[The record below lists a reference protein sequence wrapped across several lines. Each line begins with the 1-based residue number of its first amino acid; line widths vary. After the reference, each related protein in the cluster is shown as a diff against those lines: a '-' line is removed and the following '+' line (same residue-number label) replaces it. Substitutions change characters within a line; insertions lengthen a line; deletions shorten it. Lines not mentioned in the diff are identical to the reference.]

1 MCKPNISQRGF
12 HQLSRDTKLD
22 VSYRYLIPVT
32 EKQPE
37 GNSDALYALKSRGF
51 GGEAGLATLNY
62 NMPVVVVRDNTQLC
76 TYFFSPFTPTY

>member
-1 MCKPNISQRGF
+1 MAVTF
-12 HQLSRDTKLD
+12 LDTDTLH
-22 VSYRYLIPVT
+22 PF
-32 EKQPE
+32 
-37 GNSDALYALKSRGF
+37 KSRGF